1 MGRQVELGLGPRAN
15 LPSSAM
21 KRPLWLHRSNSTP
34 PAMATVENDME
45 NRSGMGGDHNS
56 NLVELIIRDVFYVLV
71 SIGSCTWIL
80 NWWTNRIWTKH
91 IIVENVSV
99 ENLESLYRRVSGFLK
114 LDMTYLLKPTNVDE
128 YIRSHSFT
136 DRNYFKHVHDN
147 KENVYKFIFFGKIN
161 TDRNI
166 TTVVYSSKKT
176 MFLEMNLNGKDIKKL
191 KKLFR
196 SDGYDIKTLSKKA
209 HKEEYEELTTNL

>member
-1 MGRQVELGLGPRAN
+1 M
-15 LPSSAM
+15 
-21 KRPLWLHRSNSTP
+21 
-34 PAMATVENDME
+34 D
-45 NRSGMGGDHNS
+45 NS

-71 SIGSCTWIL
+71 SIGSCAWIH
-80 NWWTNRIWTKH
+80 NWWTNRIWTKR
-91 IIVENVSV
+91 IIVENVAV
-99 ENLESLYRRVSGFLK
+99 DNLESLYRRVSGFLK

-136 DRNYFKHVHDN
+136 ERNYFKHVHDN
-147 KENVYKFIFFGKIN
+147 KEDVYKFIFFGKIN

-166 TTVVYSSKKT
+166 TTVVYSSEKT

-196 SDGYDIKTLSKKA
+196 SDGYDIKKLSRKT
-209 HKEEYEELTTNL
+209 HKEEFEELTTNL